1 MSGEIILFE
10 KHNGA
15 WLPRN
20 YLPALDKGVIGGI
33 IGGDLS
39 LTATALIF
47 ESKGGSDNITISLK
61 TISSFQEA
69 ELGFGRDGGGDGVGS
84 ICIKTHDDYSK
95 EIMQLL
101 GDAATGI
108 LFKVSDPKK
117 WLMELERCI
126 GKGTSVDM
134 NMMETDSSNSELKNT
149 CKRCGKIWYL
159 DADEL
164 QDLENRLGTAQGA
177 MQTMG
182 RLNLFGALF
191 NPSLAAQGTTT
202 MAANTGALKSLAD
215 ELNTKSRCP
224 ECQRKHIDRV
234 LVDMNEDVIGE
245 AAPIEEK
252 KGMTKINELEKL
264 AKMKEKGLIDD
275 AEFKQMKKE
284 ILGK

>member
-20 YLPALDKGVIGGI
+20 YLPALDKGLSGGI

-39 LTATALIF
+39 LTATAIIF

-69 ELGFGRDGGGDGVGS
+69 ELGFGRDGGGDGVGAL
-84 ICIKTHDDYSK
+84 CIKTHDSK
-95 EIMQLL
+95 EMQ
-101 GDAATGI
+101 
-108 LFKVSDPKK
+108 FKVSDPKK

-182 RLNLFGALF
+182 RVNLFSALF

-224 ECQRKHIDRV
+224 ECQSKHIDRV
-234 LVDMNEDVIGE
+234 LVDMIEDVIEE
-245 AAPIEEK
+245 AVPIEEK
-252 KGMTKINELEKL
+252 KGMTKVNELEKL
-264 AKMKEKGLIDD
+264 AGLKKEGLIDEE
-275 AEFKQMKKE
+275 EFKQMKKE

>member
-164 QDLENRLGTAQGA
+164 QDLEKSSILIGED
-177 MQTMG
+177 
-182 RLNLFGALF
+182 LLYNLPEIEDEDETDEF
-191 NPSLAAQGTTT
+191 SLAISSDSGVD
-202 MAANTGALKSLAD
+202 LKAFIEVKLLS
-215 ELNTKSRCP
+215 SRNF
-224 ECQRKHIDRV
+224 Q
-234 LVDMNEDVIGE
+234 L
-245 AAPIEEK
+245 
-252 KGMTKINELEKL
+252 KI
-264 AKMKEKGLIDD
+264 
-275 AEFKQMKKE
+275 
-284 ILGK
+284 

>member
-1 MSGEIILFE
+1 MSGKIILFE

-84 ICIKTHDDYSK
+84 ICIKTHDSK
-95 EIMQLL
+95 EMQ
-101 GDAATGI
+101 
-108 LFKVSDPKK
+108 FKVSDPKK

-126 GKGTSVDM
+126 GKGTSADM

-224 ECQRKHIDRV
+224 ECQSKHIDRV